1 MFDARQVRRDF
12 PILERRVHGDR
23 PLVYLD
29 NAATSQKPRA
39 VIQTLVD
46 YYETTNANI
55 HRGIHELA
63 EEATAR
69 YEEARGKVARF
80 IGARE
85 PREIV
90 FVRNTTEAINLV
102 ARTWGQAH
110 LRPGDEIVVTEA
122 EHHSNLIPWQLI
134 ARQTGAVI
142 RAIPI
147 TDEGTLDL
155 EAARRMIGP
164 RTRLVAL
171 AHMSNVL
178 GTIHPVAEIGRL
190 AHAAGA
196 RLLVDGAQSV
206 PHLPVNVA
214 ALDCDFL
221 AFSGHKMCGPTG
233 VGVLYAKSELL
244 ESLEP
249 FLGGGGMIREVWIDR
264 ATWADIPER
273 FEAGT
278 PNIADVIALGTAV
291 DYLTNL
297 GMENIR
303 AHEEELTRYAL
314 DVLGEIADVRL
325 FGPRD
330 VRQRGGVVSFYVGDV
345 HPHDV
350 STVVDRDGVAI
361 RAGHHCC
368 QPLMRRLGVPATARA
383 SFYLYNVPEEIDTLA
398 RALQRVKEIFGGVG
412 VG

>member
-206 PHLPVNVA
+206 PHLPVNVV